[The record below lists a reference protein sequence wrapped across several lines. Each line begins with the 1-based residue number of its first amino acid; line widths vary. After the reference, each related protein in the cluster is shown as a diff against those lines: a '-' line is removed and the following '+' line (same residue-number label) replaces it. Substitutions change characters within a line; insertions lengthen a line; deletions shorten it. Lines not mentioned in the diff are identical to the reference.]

1 MGYKNRADDVMPQS
15 YVNPMYER
23 SGNTTRRPRI
33 SSTASI
39 VLGIEGPRAQLA
51 MALADAEADYQ
62 RDMKLV
68 EAASVRTQ
76 VNSTYASAASSRSN
90 NLYATVEPLMDS
102 SRMNDASALP
112 PYSEDNPSRGQEDGC
127 NKSESL

>member
-1 MGYKNRADDVMPQS
+1 MGYKNRADDVTPQS

-23 SGNTTRRPRI
+23 SGNTTRRRRI

-68 EAASVRTQ
+68 EAASARTQ
-76 VNSTYASAASSRSN
+76 VNSTYASAASRAN
-90 NLYATVEPLMDS
+90 NLYATVEPLLNS